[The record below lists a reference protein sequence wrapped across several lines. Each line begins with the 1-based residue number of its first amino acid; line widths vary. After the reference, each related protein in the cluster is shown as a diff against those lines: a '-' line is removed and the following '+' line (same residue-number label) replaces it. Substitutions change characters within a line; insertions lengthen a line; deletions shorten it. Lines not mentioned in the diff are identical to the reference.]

1 MFFGFES
8 RPNFIPQEVKVKREV
23 KRVCSRDK
31 KCRGSMS
38 ALSVINLFIAGHYK
52 DISGIRIEPNGLDKE
67 VFIYWDESVDYGIEQ
82 YKCVAE
88 YNGHTYAWYED
99 KK

>member
-8 RPNFIPQEVKVKREV
+8 RPEFLPADVKVRREV
-23 KRVCSRDK
+23 KRVCTRNK

-38 ALSVINLFIAGHYK
+38 AQSVINLFIAGHLK
-52 DISGIRIEPNGLDKE
+52 DISGIQIEQESLGKE
-67 VFIYWDESVDYGIEQ
+67 VFIYWDNSVDYGIEE
-82 YKCVAE
+82 YKCTTE